1 MAITLAPADRRH
13 GGETPL
19 PPPRRRSQASAMQ
32 LPATPGRICRYS
44 SPHTPASAS
53 TVAAPTEPAAA
64 IAAAALDAAALDAA
78 ALTTATATAA
88 ARPAAAV
95 AAVAVAPTAQRR
107 RSHPL
112 TASSWGCARA
122 GRPRR
127 AASAREGGM
136 CVAPLS
142 GRGGRARGMRALTS
156 KCYIVRAVC
165 RSAHCT
171 VPRCQWG
178 VNVNTDPHTLRVGQ
192 PCGCLCVSL
201 GQ

>member
-1 MAITLAPADRRH
+1 MPS
-13 GGETPL
+13 P
-19 PPPRRRSQASAMQ
+19 PPPRRRRRPRRRHPCRRRRQPSPPRSPPTAASE
-32 LPATPGRICRYS
+32 PA
-44 SPHTPASAS
+44 ASLAAS

-64 IAAAALDAAALDAA
+64 VAAAALDAAALDAA

-142 GRGGRARGMRALTS
+142 GRGGRARGMRALTN

>member
-1 MAITLAPADRRH
+1 MTVRREFCIVTCRRALTHGITHEGVVRAGCIGQCRIPSARAEPAAAV
-13 GGETPL
+13 TAAV
-19 PPPRRRSQASAMQ
+19 ASAV
-32 LPATPGRICRYS
+32 
-44 SPHTPASAS
+44 AS
-53 TVAAPTEPAAA
+53 TEPAAA
-64 IAAAALDAAALDAA
+64 VAAAALDAA

-178 VNVNTDPHTLRVGQ
+178 VNVNTDPHTLKGQ